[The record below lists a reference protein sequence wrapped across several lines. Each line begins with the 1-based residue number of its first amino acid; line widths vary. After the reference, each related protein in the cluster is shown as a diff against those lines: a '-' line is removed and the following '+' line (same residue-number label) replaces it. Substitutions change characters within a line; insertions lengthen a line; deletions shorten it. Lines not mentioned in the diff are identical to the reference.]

1 MKQKLF
7 KIGAAIASIA
17 PLGIFASRAFAETAP
32 TAPASLIPVASSSL
46 FAASLTYI
54 GTIFND
60 FLPYISIVVGVAL
73 AFWLIPKAISL
84 VKRLLGAG
92 GKKAA

>member
-1 MKQKLF
+1 M
-7 KIGAAIASIA
+7 IASIA
-17 PLGIFASRAFAETAP
+17 PLGIFASKAFADAAP
-32 TAPASLIPVASSSL
+32 TAPASLIPIASSTL
-46 FAASLTYI
+46 FTASLSYI

-92 GKKAA
+92 GKRPA